1 MIRAKHTPSPA
12 TEDAMSNEPRF
23 VSMELVTI
31 SPTYQPV
38 RPRMRN
44 LGAAILLA
52 AVQDYRCMDEERHKD
67 AEAFLY
73 PLTPESRAHYDWV
86 VSLDD
91 GLNPAWLR
99 DSLDRSRNKWDWQ
112 RGARISATGKVRRIG
127 RGGQGHDARKCS

>member
-1 MIRAKHTPSPA
+1 MGYEA
-12 TEDAMSNEPRF
+12 RF
-23 VSMELVTI
+23 VSRELLTI
-31 SPTYQPV
+31 TPSYQQV

-52 AVQDYRCMDEERHKD
+52 AVQDYRCMDEDRHKD
-67 AEAFLY
+67 AEWFLY
-73 PLTPESRAHYDWV
+73 PLTPEAQTHYDWV

-112 RGARISATGKVRRIG
+112 RGARISASGRVRRIG
-127 RGGQGHDARKCS
+127 RRRQGDEARKCS

>member
-1 MIRAKHTPSPA
+1 
-12 TEDAMSNEPRF
+12 MSNELRF
-23 VSMELVTI
+23 VSRELVTI

-38 RPRMRN
+38 RPRTRN

-67 AEAFLY
+67 AERFLY
-73 PLTPESRAHYDWV
+73 PQTPECQDHYDWV
-86 VSLDD
+86 VSLAD

-127 RGGQGHDARKCS
+127 RRRQGDEARKCS

>member
-1 MIRAKHTPSPA
+1 
-12 TEDAMSNEPRF
+12 MSNELRF
-23 VSMELVTI
+23 VSRELATI

-52 AVQDYRCMDEERHKD
+52 AVQDYRCMDEDIHKD
-67 AEAFLY
+67 AERFLY
-73 PLTPESRAHYDWV
+73 PLTPEWQAHYDWA

-99 DSLDRSRNKWDWQ
+99 DLLDRSRSNWDWQ
-112 RGARISATGKVRRIG
+112 RAERISATGRVRNIG
-127 RGGQGHDARKCS
+127 RRGKGDEARKCS